1 MGNWEYLVLNRA
13 GGRWSDDPYDGRSST
28 EKLTELGGAGW
39 ELVSVCYDG
48 SGYNFYLKKP
58 FPKAKASSRKS
69 KAKSAEE

>member
-1 MGNWEYLVLNRA
+1 MQNWEYLVLNRA
-13 GGRWSDDPYDGRSST
+13 GGRWSDDPYDGRSAT

-58 FPKAKASSRKS
+58 LPKPKASRKS
-69 KAKSAEE
+69 KTT